1 VLSLPAETREGVFYL
16 YKYKPMHSS
25 IEQERQ
31 HFDQQRRR
39 TYQIAG
45 LIGILMVTIDIF
57 AIYFD
62 PQDPPLLKFIYI
74 ANDLLLIA
82 ITVWVIWNITTRRM
96 KLSLL
101 ERIVFFVFTAE
112 SLTFNGFL
120 PPLLGQSLTQRW
132 NETINDDIWFLL
144 MICTLGFHLFSDRR
158 ALAIVGGLYG
168 LSVAIVGGQTL
179 LVLMGNGE
187 IEAGLRSLQ
196 VYGMGAIFLCFI
208 YIVSRYRAQA
218 QRLQIEYRLI
228 HEWAFIDLLTGLAN
242 RRRCE
247 QVLQEAIE
255 RSQRYGEIFTICFW
269 DLDHF
274 KKINDLFGHEM
285 GDQVL
290 RQVSQLAQLLV
301 RSTDII
307 GRWGGEEFFLL
318 MPRTRKNEAAALAE
332 RLRQHITLY
341 NGLNQWVVS
350 ASFGLAEYQ
359 PTDTQATLLSRADRA
374 LYMSKRN
381 GRNRVC
387 MASNENEKT
396 AFYFFS
402 Q

>member
-1 VLSLPAETREGVFYL
+1 
-16 YKYKPMHSS
+16 MHSF

-45 LIGILMVTIDIF
+45 SIGILMVTVDVF
-57 AIYFD
+57 TTLFD
-62 PQDPPLLKFIYI
+62 PQYPPFLKFIYI
-74 ANDLLLIA
+74 TNDLLLIS
-82 ITVWVIWNITTRRM
+82 ISVWAIWNLITRRI
-96 KLSLL
+96 KLARL
-101 ERIVFFVFTAE
+101 ERLMFVVFTAE
-112 SLTFNGFL
+112 SLVFNSFL

-144 MICTLGFHLFSDRR
+144 MICTLGFHLFSDSR
-158 ALAIVGGLYG
+158 ALVIVGGLYG
-168 LSVAIVGGQTL
+168 SSVAIVGGQTL

-196 VYGMGAIFLCFI
+196 IYGMGAIFLCFI
-208 YIVSRYRAQA
+208 YIVSNYRAQA
-218 QRLQIEYRLI
+218 QRLQIENRLM
-228 HEWAFIDLLTGLAN
+228 HQWALIDPITGLAN

-247 QVLQEAIE
+247 QVLQEAID
-255 RSQRYGEIFTICFW
+255 RSHRYSDVFTICIW

-274 KKINDLFGHEM
+274 KKVNDLFGHEI

-290 RQVSQLAQLLV
+290 RQVSQLAQSLV
-301 RSTDII
+301 RSTDTI

-318 MPRTRKNEAAALAE
+318 MPCTSLDEAAALAE
-332 RLRQHITLY
+332 RLRKQVMLY
-341 NGLNQWVVS
+341 HVLDQWAIS

-374 LYMSKRN
+374 LYMSKSN

-387 MASNENEKT
+387 IAGNQIEYTS
-396 AFYFFS
+396 FYFFS
-402 Q
+402 K

>member
-1 VLSLPAETREGVFYL
+1 
-16 YKYKPMHSS
+16 MHSS

-31 HFDQQRRR
+31 QFNQQRRR

-45 LIGILMVTIDIF
+45 SIGILMVTVDIF
-57 AIYFD
+57 AILFD
-62 PQDPPLLKFIYI
+62 PQDPYFLRVIYI
-74 ANDLLLIA
+74 SNDLLLIA
-82 ITVWVIWNITTRRM
+82 ISAWTIWNITTRRM
-96 KLSLL
+96 KLSIL
-101 ERIVFFVFTAE
+101 ERIMFFVFTAE
-112 SLTFNGFL
+112 SLGFNGFL

-179 LVLMGNGE
+179 LVLIGNGE

-196 VYGMGAIFLCFI
+196 IYGMGAIFLCFI

-218 QRLQIEYRLI
+218 QRLQIQNRLI
-228 HEWAFIDLLTGLAN
+228 HEWAFIDLLTGLVN

-247 QVLQEAIE
+247 QVLQEAIG
-255 RSQRYGEIFTICFW
+255 RSRRYGEVFTICFW

-274 KKINDLFGHEM
+274 KKINDRFGHET

-290 RQVSQLAQLLV
+290 RQVSQLVQSLV
-301 RSTDII
+301 RSTDTM

-318 MPRTRKNEAAALAE
+318 MPRTCKDEAAALVE
-332 RLRQHITLY
+332 RLRQQVMLY
-341 NGLNQWVVS
+341 NGLDQWVVS

-359 PTDTQATLLSRADRA
+359 PTDTQATLLSRADQA

-387 MASNENEKT
+387 MAGNENEKA